1 MFLHPIRGLDS
12 YIVNA
17 GMFIVW
23 VAPII
28 GIVFLHAALYGEHGI
43 IAACASDIDEW
54 PVSFLEYSVRKI
66 VYNETLHRW

>member
-1 MFLHPIRGLDS
+1 
-12 YIVNA
+12 
-17 GMFIVW
+17 

-66 VYNETLHRW
+66 VYNETLHR